1 MKLLIIICAIAVL
14 AAIVG
19 VVGSKLGWF
28 RDEDNDLIP
37 DAAEE
42 AAEKVVTKAK
52 SFKKQVKNRSKR
64 VKEELKDV
72 KEAAGDLAGQLGD
85 VVEAAAGKSKA
96 RKGRKP
102 AAKKPIKT
110 GGSGGTSTGNKDGY
124 YRGTRNSADNQE
136 L

>member
-1 MKLLIIICAIAVL
+1 
-14 AAIVG
+14 
-19 VVGSKLGWF
+19 
-28 RDEDNDLIP
+28 
-37 DAAEE
+37 
-42 AAEKVVTKAK
+42 
-52 SFKKQVKNRSKR
+52 